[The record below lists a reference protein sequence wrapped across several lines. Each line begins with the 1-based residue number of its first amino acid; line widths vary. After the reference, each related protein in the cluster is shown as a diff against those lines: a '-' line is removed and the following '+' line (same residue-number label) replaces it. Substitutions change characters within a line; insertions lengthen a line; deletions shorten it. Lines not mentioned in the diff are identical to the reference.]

1 MKKLLAIALFL
12 CMLCTCAFAEEAVT
26 SLNWSDIPED
36 VMSAGTFTEIEIPG
50 YPTILCWIPGNMA
63 AVDVSAIEAEVV
75 PYSAF
80 QTEDGAYS
88 VSVFALQVSSVD
100 EFLASLEADGAELGE
115 IELNG
120 IECISFSQAESG
132 VEGVVIPMSD
142 ELVLSI
148 ACTPAEGDEDW
159 DQVKGVIFASIQVWE
174 EESTQTVVDEETVEI
189 EVEETDDDPDND
201 IEEDAE
207 DADED
212 EEADDE
218 EDEDADE
225 DADDEDEDAD
235 ADDEDAD
242 DEDADDEDADDEDA
256 DADEDGE
263 DDEEDESD
271 EEDAEEDDSE
281 DAEEESDDAADEDD
295 GDDE

>member
-36 VMSAGTFTEIEIPG
+36 VMSAG
-50 YPTILCWIPGNMA
+50 ILCWIPGNMA

-148 ACTPAEGDEDW
+148 TCTPAEGDEDW
-159 DQVKGVIFASIQVWE
+159 DQVKGVIFASIQAWE
-174 EESTQTVVDEETVEI
+174 EESTQTVVNEETVEG

-207 DADED
+207 DDDED

-218 EDEDADE
+218 
-225 DADDEDEDAD
+225 EDEDAD

-242 DEDADDEDADDEDA
+242 DEDADDEDADAEDADDEDADDEDDEDA

-271 EEDAEEDDSE
+271 EEDAEEDDSK